1 MIQREHADGIVGAL
15 EAMLARPDST
25 PDLERIGCPALVIVG
40 DEDEITPPADAAMM
54 HNQIARSRLVVLPE
68 AGHLSS
74 LEVPDGFTLALS
86 DFLTSNL

>member
-1 MIQREHADGIVGAL
+1 
-15 EAMLARPDST
+15 
-25 PDLERIGCPALVIVG
+25 
-40 DEDEITPPADAAMM
+40 MM